1 MKIFLR
7 IVWFV
12 MLTVV
17 TQVGGLV
24 YVIHLV
30 LYHKVWKP
38 KKWKWLKRQASFVLL
53 YAFVW
58 LIVIPPLAKLN
69 NRRPLPYINITT
81 LQPQNWFTVFCNRHY
96 VHEDLY
102 YTMEAVSE
110 DFSNQ
115 SADRMGGL
123 TLNYLDANF
132 PFMDGFP
139 LIPHLSHNDGK
150 KLDLAFRYNSND
162 ESSSKNQTRSLLGYG
177 VYEEPQ
183 EGEIDQ
189 TAICKRTRWQYDIT
203 KYIGIPIHST
213 LRYDGAETERLM
225 SLLIDS
231 DIEKIFIEPHLKQ
244 RMGLFSDKIRFH
256 GCHAVRHDDHIHVQ
270 IP

>member
-162 ESSSKNQTRSLLGYG
+162 DRLLRIKRDHYSAMACMKNL
-177 VYEEPQ
+177 
-183 EGEIDQ
+183 
-189 TAICKRTRWQYDIT
+189 K
-203 KYIGIPIHST
+203 K
-213 LRYDGAETERLM
+213 ERLTKPPFVSERGGNM
-225 SLLIDS
+225 ILLSIS
-231 DIEKIFIEPHLKQ
+231 AF
-244 RMGLFSDKIRFH
+244 LFT
-256 GCHAVRHDDHIHVQ
+256 A
-270 IP
+270 P